1 MLPCNLQ
8 RGHQFSGTQRRI
20 TRGVRS
26 RSLALPS
33 TRYSV
38 IRFAKKQRVMLAH
51 VSITLSVY
59 LHVMPD
65 MQRDAAQVM
74 DRLFA
79 KEE

>member
-1 MLPCNLQ
+1 
-8 RGHQFSGTQRRI
+8 
-20 TRGVRS
+20 
-26 RSLALPS
+26 
-33 TRYSV
+33 
-38 IRFAKKQRVMLAH
+38 MLAH